1 MIPLTTAAIA
11 ACCQVGHFTRAMVPS
26 WSAQCNI
33 MARTMWRIAA
43 VNGRW
48 WGRYAGIMPAVSTII
63 WVGFGIFFGYVL
75 WKSGIAMLRSM
86 TMLPPEP
93 PPTGELRKISQKYR
107 CDVCGVEI
115 KMTMAPDDD
124 HPPPRH
130 CLEDMI
136 EVAPLYD

>member
-1 MIPLTTAAIA
+1 M
-11 ACCQVGHFTRAMVPS
+11 PS

-33 MARTMWRIAA
+33 TAWRVWRVAA

-48 WGRYAGIMPAVSTII
+48 RGRYAGIMPAVSTII

-124 HPPPRH
+124 PPPPRH